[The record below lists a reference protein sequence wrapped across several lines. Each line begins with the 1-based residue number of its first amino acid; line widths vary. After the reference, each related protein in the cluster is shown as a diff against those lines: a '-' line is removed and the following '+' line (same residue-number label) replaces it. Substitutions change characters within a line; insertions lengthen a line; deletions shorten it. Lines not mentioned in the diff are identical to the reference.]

1 MPRMSVKT
9 KEQYDRVEKAFQL
22 IVSRFQLDI
31 NIMISPM
38 SPGKLKRYSTT
49 YFTIERSNRDK
60 QDKNT
65 FQVYFNQEYLA
76 SVSRGKLLRHCLHEI
91 LHALTW
97 PFVDEYEE
105 VVKYVSKNHELRKEL
120 DSRAYDT
127 RENVI
132 YTLERKL
139 GPTLLPEADWNGAD

>member
-1 MPRMSVKT
+1 MSNAT

-22 IVSRFQLDI
+22 IVTRFQLDI
-31 NIMISPM
+31 NFIICPM
-38 SPGKLKRYSTT
+38 TPGKLKRYSTT

-65 FQVYFNQEYLA
+65 FLVYFNQEYLG
-76 SVSRGKLLRHCLHEI
+76 SISKGKLLRHSLHEI

-105 VVKYVSKNHELRKEL
+105 VVKYISKNADLRKEL
-120 DSRAYDT
+120 DNRAYNT